1 MVSRHSRT
9 GAAAVGTPPAPVHG
23 SVDGPV
29 EASLP
34 RCALLSAA
42 RSRYGSSPLD
52 PPSIACEIRRRAV
65 GSEAPRRAK
74 DGAATAVDGYE
85 VKEESHFRDAASA
98 TMKDGVLD
106 VVVSPKAHAATKK
119 VPGEGRAVVSK
130 GSSGWLEADRGD
142 KGGRP

>member
-9 GAAAVGTPPAPVHG
+9 GAAAVGTPPAPVYG

-65 GSEAPRRAK
+65 GGEAPRRAK

-85 VKEESHFRDAASA
+85 VKE
-98 TMKDGVLD
+98 GVLD
-106 VVVSPKAHAATKK
+106 VVVSPKEHAATKK